1 MDLKTSKTVKRMI
14 DICISGLLLVLTT
27 PVMIFA
33 GLWVKAFSDGPV
45 LFLQWRLGENKAP
58 FVIFKIRTMH
68 YILENKILPTSIDD
82 KRIIKGGKFL
92 RRTRIDELPQLV
104 NILLGDMSLVGP
116 RPELPHFSEIYE
128 NQFPIFRD
136 RFNSKPGLT
145 GLSQI
150 RVGYAQEMHQIKAK
164 AKVDSLYNEHWNNC
178 FDIFILLKTIP
189 IIFTGR
195 GAR

>member
-1 MDLKTSKTVKRMI
+1 MDLKTSKTVKRII
-14 DICISGLLLVLTT
+14 DICISGLLLVLAT

-33 GLWVKAFSDGPV
+33 GLWVKAFSDGPM

-58 FVIFKIRTMH
+58 FLMFKIRTMH

-116 RPELPHFSEIYE
+116 RPELL
-128 NQFPIFRD
+128 IFR
-136 RFNSKPGLT
+136 NL
-145 GLSQI
+145 Q
-150 RVGYAQEMHQIKAK
+150 
-164 AKVDSLYNEHWNNC
+164 
-178 FDIFILLKTIP
+178 P
-189 IIFTGR
+189 ISNFS
-195 GAR
+195 